1 MVRRDFLKTI
11 ALGGTA
17 LALGAEPVEF
27 DHLLP
32 PPGPPE
38 DRLPGIAYWFATSC
52 RECPAGCGLIVKDRE
67 GRPIKV
73 EGNPLHPISGGK
85 TCPRGQAILQ
95 GLYDPDRLEQ
105 PLRRTDAGD
114 LAPAD
119 WRTALAEIG
128 RRLSPLRGGGRVAL
142 ISDLQTGSM
151 AALMRQWLGVFGSDR
166 LLLYE
171 PFNYEA
177 LREGNRIAFGRADIP
192 HYQLDQADF
201 ILSLGVDFLE
211 TWVSPAKWIR
221 QFAPGRT
228 PSDRGMSKF
237 VYVGPRL
244 SQTAACADRPILVP
258 PGGERDFALAVLG
271 LVGGPV
277 PAGFSPEHVGPRI
290 GVKPEVIRQVAEGFR
305 RARSP
310 LGLGGA
316 TAAQGRIAAETA
328 AAAGLLNQ
336 SAGSSLVDF
345 TRAHA
350 LGQTATNAEVAA
362 FVDDLR
368 AGEVEVLVIAGANPA
383 YSLPPAYGFEE
394 ALRKVPLVI
403 AITPF
408 RDETALGA
416 TWVLPAN
423 TPLESWGDYEPE
435 TGIVNLMQP
444 VMGPFH
450 QTRETGDILL
460 DLAGAAGA
468 APRATFGAASFR
480 DYLRRRWQ
488 AAGEGSFQ
496 QLLQRGG
503 RWPEAGGRPA
513 PGSAPVS
520 SPGGPTPS
528 FAPAPA
534 RGELSLWLYPM
545 PLLYDGRS
553 ANKRWLQ
560 EVQDPVTHAV
570 WTSWVELHP
579 STAARLGL
587 RSHQLVEVRT
597 GGGAVRGPVF
607 MYDGVPE
614 DTIALPFGQGHK
626 AYGRYAA
633 DRGFNAF
640 ELLAAD
646 LGDAGPFPAVAV
658 TPQPDSKRIVTT
670 DGAWAQHGRELL
682 QTVRLS
688 ELPSLAQE
696 AIDWPT
702 SAGYPPMAN
711 LYPPHEH
718 VDYRWAMVI
727 DLSRCVGC
735 EACMVA
741 CYAENN
747 VAVVGEDWVG
757 QGREMYWLRITRY
770 FDWRSPFSPATFL
783 PMLCQHCDAAPCEP
797 VCPVFAA
804 SHSQEGLNMQVYNR
818 CIGTRYC
825 NNNCPWKVRRFN
837 WRNYSWPESLSWQ
850 LNPDVTVRGR
860 GVMEKCSFCVQRI
873 RQAEHRAKRERRLV
887 RDGEVTPA
895 CVEACPAGVF
905 TFGSLKDPNS
915 AVSRA
920 FAHDRRRYQVLRDL
934 NTKPA
939 IVYLKKVFNDAEPV

>member
-17 LALGAEPVEF
+17 LALGAESIEF

-38 DRLPGIAYWFATSC
+38 DRLPGISYWFATSC
-52 RECPAGCGLIVKDRE
+52 RECPAGCGLVVRDRE
-67 GRPIKV
+67 GRAVKV
-73 EGNPLHPISGGK
+73 EGNPLHPISGGR

-95 GLYDPDRLEQ
+95 GLYDPDRLAH

-114 LAPAD
+114 LTPSD
-119 WRTALAEIG
+119 WRTALADIG
-128 RRLSPLRGGGRVAL
+128 HRLSPLRGGGRVAM
-142 ISDLQTGSM
+142 ISDLQTGSL

-166 LLLYE
+166 LLIYE

-177 LREGNRIAFGRADIP
+177 LREGNRLAFGRAEIP
-192 HYQLDQADF
+192 HYHLDQADF

-211 TWVSPAKWIR
+211 TWVSPVQWIR
-221 QFAPGRT
+221 LFAPGRT

-244 SQTAACADRPILVP
+244 SQTAACADQPVLVP
-258 PGGERDFALAVLG
+258 PGGERDFALAVLA
-271 LVGGPV
+271 LLGGPV
-277 PAGFSPEHVGPRI
+277 PAGFSPEQVGPHL
-290 GVKPEVIRQVAEGFR
+290 GVEPEVIRQVAEGFR
-305 RARSP
+305 RARNP
-310 LGLGGA
+310 LALGGA

-336 SAGSSLVDF
+336 AVGSSLVDF
-345 TRAHA
+345 SRVHA
-350 LGQTATNAEVAA
+350 LGQTATSAEVAA
-362 FVDDLR
+362 FVDHLR
-368 AGEVEVLVIAGANPA
+368 AGEVEALVIAGANPA

-408 RDETALGA
+408 RDETALRA

-423 TPLESWGDYEPE
+423 TPLQSWGDYEPE

-444 VMGPFH
+444 VMGTFH

-468 APRATFGAASFR
+468 PPRATFGAASFR

-488 AAGEGSFQ
+488 AAGEGPFQ

-503 RWPEAGGRPA
+503 RWPEAGSPPPA
-513 PGSAPVS
+513 APPAS
-520 SPGGPTPS
+520 RASWLTLP

-534 RGELSLWLYPM
+534 RGQLSLWLYPM

-560 EVQDPVTHAV
+560 EIQDPVTHAV

-579 STAARLGL
+579 RTAARLGL

-597 GGGAVRGPVF
+597 AAGAVRGPVF

-614 DTIALPFGQGHK
+614 DTVALPFGQGHQ
-626 AYGRYAA
+626 AYGRYAS

-640 ELLAAD
+640 RLLAAD
-646 LGDAGPFPAVAV
+646 LGESGPFPAVTV
-658 TPQPDSKRIVTT
+658 TPLAESKRIVTT
-670 DGAWAQHGRELL
+670 DGAWSQHGRDLA

-688 ELPSLAQE
+688 EMPSLEKAP
-696 AIDWPT
+696 IDWPLPR
-702 SAGYPPMAN
+702 GYSPEEN
-711 LYPPHEH
+711 LYAPHGH
-718 VDYRWAMVI
+718 ADHRWAMVV

-735 EACMVA
+735 QACMVA

-747 VAVVGEDWVG
+747 IGVVGEEWMG

-770 FDWRSPFSPATFL
+770 FDWRSRFSPALFL
-783 PMLCQHCDAAPCEP
+783 PMLCQQCDAAPCEP

-804 SHSQEGLNMQVYNR
+804 AHSDEGLNMQVYNR

-837 WRNYSWPESLSWQ
+837 WRDYSWPESLSWQ
-850 LNPDVTVRGR
+850 LNPDVTVRCR

-873 RQAEHRAKRERRLV
+873 RAGQHRALRENRRV
-887 RDGEVTPA
+887 RDGEITPA

-905 TFGSLKDPNS
+905 TFGNLLDQNS
-915 AVSRA
+915 AVYRA
-920 FAHDRRRYQVLRDL
+920 FAEDPRRYQVLREL

-939 IVYLKKVFNDAEPV
+939 IVYLKKVWNDTAPT